1 VRGQG
6 DQQGMS
12 GAASQ
17 ALATQVTQA
26 VRTKS
31 DSKYVKLNV
40 GGTLHLS
47 TIDTLCKQDTMLRA
61 MFSGRMDVLHDVE
74 GFCLID
80 RNGKHF
86 SNILN
91 FLRDGSVTLPECRR
105 ELSELLCEAKYYCVQ
120 ELVREVEEALVVGD
134 PEPACQV
141 PILTSAHE
149 EQVLIAKMTKPMVK
163 LNCNRHNNKYS
174 YTSMSDD
181 NFLKNL
187 ELFDKLALRFSS
199 RILFVKDILGN
210 TEIACWSFYGCG
222 EKIGEV
228 CCTSIVYGT
237 DKKHTK
243 VDFPEA
249 RIFEETLN
257 CLLYEHR
264 GKGPNAELMQATRD
278 YRDRGNGAGYHS
290 DDEEE
295 RVDRALRRRDR

>member
-1 VRGQG
+1 
-6 DQQGMS
+6 MS

-17 ALATQVTQA
+17 ALATQS
-26 VRTKS
+26 VRAKS

-86 SNILN
+86 GSILS
-91 FLRDGSVTLPECRR
+91 FLRDGSITLPESRR
-105 ELSELLCEAKYYCVQ
+105 ELNELLQEAKYYCVQ
-120 ELVREVEEALVVGD
+120 ELVRQVQEALNVG
-134 PEPACQV
+134 EPQPICLV
-141 PILTSAHE
+141 PLLTSPQE
-149 EQVLIAKMTKPMVK
+149 EEMLISKMTRPMVK

-187 ELFDKLALRFSS
+187 ELFDKLCLRFSS
-199 RILFVKDILGN
+199 RILFVKDILGS
-210 TEIACWSFYGCG
+210 TEICCWSFFGHG
-222 EKIGEV
+222 QKLGEV

-257 CLLYEHR
+257 TLLYEHR
-264 GKGPNAELMQATRD
+264 DKGPNAELMQATRD
-278 YRDRGNGAGYHS
+278 YRDRGNCGGYHS

-295 RVDRALRRRDR
+295 KLDRALRRRDR